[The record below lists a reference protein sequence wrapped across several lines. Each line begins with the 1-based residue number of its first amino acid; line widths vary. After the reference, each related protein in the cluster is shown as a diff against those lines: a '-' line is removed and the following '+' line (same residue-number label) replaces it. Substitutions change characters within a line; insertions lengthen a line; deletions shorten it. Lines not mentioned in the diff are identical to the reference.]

1 MMKNFAYYFSQKQQH
16 QRFCRFFPHS
26 LGFLVRFLAFHV
38 HPFFIQ
44 LCYFVILSLLG
55 YLGLKASKPRTP
67 LRPND
72 LDLFYTSVSASTVS
86 SMVAV
91 EMEVFSNSQLIL
103 LTLLMFV
110 GGEVF
115 TSMLDLVFA
124 RYKFTRSVQNKVS
137 TNHSYLTRTRL
148 PPVDDTSGLDQ
159 IFFSSNPFLSTKKPS
174 INANQIELGLVSI
187 HHSESENHKPS
198 DSNNT
203 NVPKGTVVSFNDS
216 DRLKYN
222 CLSYLTYLVL
232 GYLVVVQFVGFSSV
246 SLYITLVP
254 SARQVLKNKG
264 IKIATFSLFTIV
276 STFASCGFIPT
287 NENMMVFKKNSGL
300 LLLVLPHI
308 LLGNTLYPPCLR
320 LVIMVLERITKR
332 EEYSHLLKNFKD
344 VGYDHMLSALHC
356 CLLVATVLGFNLI
369 QFVMLC
375 SMEWNTKIMEGL
387 NVYEKVVASL
397 FQVTN
402 ARHAGESVFD
412 LSSISS
418 VILVLFVVMMYLPP
432 YTTFLPVRE
441 HENDAKRSEKSVL
454 ECLVFSQLSYLVIF
468 IILICITES
477 KSLREDPLNFNVAYG
492 NVGFSTGYSCAR
504 QLKPDATCKDSWVGF
519 SGRWSSKGKFIL
531 ILVMFFGRLKKFN
544 MKGGK
549 AWDLS

>member
-1 MMKNFAYYFSQKQQH
+1 MNNFAYFSKKQH
-16 QRFCRFFPHS
+16 CFCSFFSHS
-26 LGFLVRFLAFHV
+26 LGSLARFLAFHF
-38 HPFFIQ
+38 HPFFLQ
-44 LCYFVILSLLG
+44 FCYFMILSLVG
-55 YLGLKASKPRTP
+55 YLGLTVSKPRTP
-67 LRPND
+67 ARPNG

-124 RYKFTRSVQNKVS
+124 RYKFTQSVQNIVS
-137 TNHSYLTRTRL
+137 TNPFSTTRK
-148 PPVDDTSGLDQ
+148 PPV
-159 IFFSSNPFLSTKKPS
+159 
-174 INANQIELGLVSI
+174 NANQIELGLVSI
-187 HHSESENHKPS
+187 PQSESENHKPS
-198 DSNNT
+198 HSDI
-203 NVPKGTVVSFNDS
+203 NVSKDTLVSFNDS
-216 DRLKYN
+216 DRLKYT
-222 CLSYLTYLVL
+222 CLSYMTFVVL
-232 GYLVVVQFVGFSSV
+232 GYLVVVQFVGFSLV
-246 SLYITLVP
+246 SLYITVVP

-264 IKIATFSLFTIV
+264 IKIATFSLFTVV
-276 STFASCGFIPT
+276 STFASCGFVPT

-300 LLLVLPHI
+300 LLLILPHI
-308 LLGNTLYPPCLR
+308 FLGNTLYPPCLT
-320 LVIMVLERITKR
+320 LVIMVLKKVTRR
-332 EEYSHLLKNFKD
+332 EEFSHLLKNFKD
-344 VGYDHMLSALHC
+344 IGYDHMLSALHC
-356 CLLVATVLGFNLI
+356 VLLVATVLGLNLV
-369 QFVMLC
+369 QFVMFC
-375 SMEWNTKIMEGL
+375 SVEWNSKIMEGL
-387 NVYEKVVASL
+387 NLYQKLVASI

-418 VILVLFVVMMYLPP
+418 AILVLFVVMMYLPP
-432 YTTFLPVRE
+432 YTTFLPVRD
-441 HENDAKRSEKSVL
+441 HENDVKRNETSLV

-477 KSLREDPLNFNVAYG
+477 KSLKEDPLNFNVLNITLEVISAYG

-504 QLKPDATCKDSWVGF
+504 QLKPDAMCKDSWVGF
-519 SGRWSSKGKFIL
+519 SGRWSAKGKFIL